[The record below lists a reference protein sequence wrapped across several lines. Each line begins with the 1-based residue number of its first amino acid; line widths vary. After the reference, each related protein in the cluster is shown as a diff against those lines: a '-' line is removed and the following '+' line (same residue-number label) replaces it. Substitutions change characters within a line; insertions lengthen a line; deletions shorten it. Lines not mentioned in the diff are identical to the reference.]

1 MTQID
6 LHRLQDTK
14 LIKAGANCNFLG
26 RAGFT

>member
-1 MTQID
+1 MTQTH

-14 LIKAGANCNFLG
+14 LIKAGTNCKFLG